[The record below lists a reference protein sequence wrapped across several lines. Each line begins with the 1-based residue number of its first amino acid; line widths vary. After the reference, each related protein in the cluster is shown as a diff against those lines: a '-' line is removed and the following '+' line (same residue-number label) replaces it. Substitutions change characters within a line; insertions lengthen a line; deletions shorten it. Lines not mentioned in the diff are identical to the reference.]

1 MKDAKI
7 LIVEDEKDLNDAYS
21 IILSSA
27 GYEVMSAFNG
37 EEAMEQIERNGNPHL
52 ILLDLRMPVVNGID
66 FLIKYNPVKK
76 YDTSVILFS
85 NYDAQQEVDKAFKLG
100 VERYILKSLA
110 SPSELLRIVDSTLAQ
125 KLKV

>member
-27 GYEVMSAFNG
+27 GYEVMTAFNG
-37 EEAMEQIERNGNPHL
+37 EEAIAQIERNGNPHL

-76 YDTSVILFS
+76 HDTSVILFS

-110 SPSELLRIVDSTLAQ
+110 SPSELLRIVDSTLSK